1 MGSRY
6 FVMASNAR
14 EILFLLEK
22 ALDFLQYAG
31 KSVGNKLEQDELIF
45 MRSLSYLLNCSL
57 TVSTILTEVK
67 RLCPR

>member
-6 FVMASNAR
+6 FVIASNAR

-31 KSVGNKLEQDELIF
+31 KSVGNKLEQDVFRKLQDPDEL
-45 MRSLSYLLNCSL
+45 CG
-57 TVSTILTEVK
+57 
-67 RLCPR
+67 